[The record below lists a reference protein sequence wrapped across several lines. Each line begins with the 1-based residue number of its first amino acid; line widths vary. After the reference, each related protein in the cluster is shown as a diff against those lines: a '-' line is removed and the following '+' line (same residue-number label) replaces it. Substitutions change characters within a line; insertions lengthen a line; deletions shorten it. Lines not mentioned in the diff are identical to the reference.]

1 MGMNWCIWRLYWGIV
16 SNHDDSL
23 RVTRATYEQI
33 AAVYA
38 QRNRDRSALEEEVA
52 KFVSLVKPGGWVAD
66 VGCGPG
72 FDTAVF
78 QQHNFKTI
86 ALDYTHAMMQAGR
99 TELGIQ
105 ANFVQGDMRYL
116 PFASQIDGLWVSAS
130 LLHLN
135 RADVP
140 STLRQF
146 HHVLQ
151 NGGVMYLA
159 VKLGEGDEWTA
170 LSYDQNVPRY
180 FTYWQEADLDA
191 LLEEAGFTIVDG
203 WLSEGRSTWIVRLAR
218 KAGK

>member
-1 MGMNWCIWRLYWGIV
+1 MSHKDQN
-16 SNHDDSL
+16 L
-23 RVTRATYEQI
+23 RVTRQTYEKI

-38 QRNRDRSALEEEVA
+38 ERNRDRSALEEEVA
-52 KFVSLVKPGGWVAD
+52 QFVALVKPGGWVVD

-78 QQHNFKTI
+78 QQYNLKTV
-86 ALDYTHAMMQAGR
+86 ALDYTYAMMQTGR
-99 TELGIQ
+99 IELGIET
-105 ANFVQGDMRYL
+105 NFVQGDMRYL

-140 STLRQF
+140 QTLAQF
-146 HHVLQ
+146 YRILQ
-151 NGGVMYLA
+151 EEGILYLA
-159 VKLGEGDEWTA
+159 VKQGEGDEWTA
-170 LSYDQNVPRY
+170 VSYDQDVPRY

-191 LLEEAGFTIVDG
+191 LLEEVGFTIVHG

-218 KAGK
+218 KSGK